1 MNSAKI
7 LIDKVILE
15 AVQRINTGVSK
26 TLTARRVDEIP
37 PQSSRHLTDTRTRV
51 STLLEYSLSYEMN
64 RMLENRYDESISNVL
79 WNVFPD
85 LIVRGPQRENLAGL
99 EVKALHTAAEEKSAN
114 LSTPISLIRK
124 GKDFL
129 VILVWGWVE
138 ESIGEVVISYP
149 HIHEVGIFD
158 AWLIAR
164 MRDITWL
171 INTGSRVEGI
181 DISTPIIDH
190 EAGGFKAEE
199 GNLGKV
205 MRIYLSSD
213 TSPGLPYYQEV
224 IAESERYENFKK
236 KALYLGVC
244 ETSKDIA
251 RRLRGRFN
259 VSEHEQLYPDIIT
272 FLGAIEFDGVK
283 MEVLAGPK
291 RGSNWINLLEPSGQN
306 RWLIWFGRKL
316 EWELMVRSPDGYKIA
331 LKGKKPDSA
340 LTKICEEINGVS

>member
-1 MNSAKI
+1 MENTKR
-7 LIDKVILE
+7 LIDDVITE
-15 AVQRINTGVSK
+15 AVRRINTGVSK

-64 RMLENRYDESISNVL
+64 RILENKHDESISNVL

-114 LSTPISLIRK
+114 LSTPLSLIRK

-129 VILVWGWVE
+129 VILVWGWTE
-138 ESIGEVVISYP
+138 ENLGEVTISYP

-171 INTGSRVEGI
+171 INTGSRVKGI
-181 DISTPIIDH
+181 DISTPIISDK
-190 EAGGFKAEE
+190 ARGFKAEE

-205 MRIYLSSD
+205 MRIYLTSNTSSE
-213 TSPGLPYYQEV
+213 LPYYPELTEE
-224 IAESERYENFKK
+224 AERYEKFKK
-236 KALYLGVC
+236 RALYLGVN

-251 RRLRGRFN
+251 RKLGGEFN
-259 VSEHEQLYPDIIT
+259 LYRHEQLYPDTIT
-272 FLGAIEFDGVK
+272 TLGTVDFDGGNMGV
-283 MEVLAGPK
+283 MAGSK
-291 RGSNWINLLEPSGQN
+291 SGSSWVNSTQISRQYGWI
-306 RWLIWFGRKL
+306 IWFGKKL
-316 EWELMVRSPDGYKIA
+316 EWELMVRNGSGYEKV
-331 LKGKKPDSA
+331 LSGKKPDSA
-340 LTKICEEINGVS
+340 LTQICEEINSAL